1 MTRFLFLIVML
12 AVGTPLGA
20 LAQWSLGAD
29 VVSRYIWRGVDFGES
44 LSFQPGLAYSAGG
57 FEIGTW
63 ASYSVSA
70 DGAGANEHD
79 LYAAYSFDLGNESS
93 ISLGVT
99 DYYFPAPG
107 GADWSSYDGDGEGA
121 HWIELMAGVTG
132 PASFPVSVTGLLMV
146 HNDPDGSLY
155 VEATYPVSAPG
166 ADIGLTL
173 GLVANE
179 SAFYGVESFSVTNL
193 GLSVAKDLP
202 ITESFALPLS
212 VSYILNPTHERSY
225 LVFGISIAP

>member
-1 MTRFLFLIVML
+1 MTRFLFLIVIL
-12 AVGTPLGA
+12 AFGTPLGT

-29 VVSRYIWRGVDFGES
+29 VVSRYIWRGIDFGES
-44 LSFQPGLAYSAGG
+44 LSLQPALAYSAGG

-79 LYAAYSFDLGNESS
+79 LYAAYRFDLGNQSS
-93 ISLGVT
+93 VTLGVT
-99 DYYFPAPG
+99 DYYFPAPE
-107 GADWSSYDGDGEGA
+107 GADWSNYEGDGDGA

-132 PASFPVSVTGLLMV
+132 PAGFPISLTGLMMV

-155 VEATYPVSAPG
+155 VEASYPVSAPG
-166 ADIGLTL
+166 VDLGLTL

-179 SAFYGVESFSVTNL
+179 SAFYGVATASVINL
-193 GLSVAKDLP
+193 GLSAAKELRVTD
-202 ITESFALPLS
+202 SFALPLS
-212 VSYILNPTHERSY
+212 VSYIVNPTHERSY
-225 LVFGISIAP
+225 LVCGISITP